1 MLCLAR
7 LTNASL
13 VCLDTHC
20 CMHAGCPSKPGYT
33 VLMNTDW
40 SYSVRSQIVQRTRAA
55 DAAVNCNYGASCWA
69 FTVRS
74 NGSAYV
80 MEQGSILG
88 FQKSPGVC
96 TYVKKANW
104 GNGACNCEATYVVG
118 NTTYAG
124 CTFDSSQRTLP
135 DKPWC
140 DVSPSSCDG
149 GFDFMRNV
157 NGMEVPGV
165 YCTSGPFVADLSDP
179 PSPPPMTPPSPTPPA
194 PPSTGRECTHTWRG
208 HWGACYLRQQSCAHR
223 TSSSCLLL

>member
-1 MLCLAR
+1 
-7 LTNASL
+7 
-13 VCLDTHC
+13 
-20 CMHAGCPSKPGYT
+20 MHAGCPSKPGYT

>member
-1 MLCLAR
+1 
-7 LTNASL
+7 
-13 VCLDTHC
+13 
-20 CMHAGCPSKPGYT
+20 
-33 VLMNTDW
+33 
-40 SYSVRSQIVQRTRAA
+40 
-55 DAAVNCNYGASCWA
+55 
-69 FTVRS
+69 
-74 NGSAYV
+74 

-194 PPSTGRECTHTWRG
+194 PPSTGRN
-208 HWGACYLRQQSCAHR
+208 GADQQQQQQQQGAPTGLALNDGVDTATTGARNSG
-223 TSSSCLLL
+223 SSSADERGTSHSSSSRIESGHLAASTVA